1 MIRFL
6 AFLFSI
12 GSIAVI
18 AGVAA
23 VGGILWLYDR
33 DLPDYEELAN
43 YQPATLSRVYS
54 GEGEVVAEF
63 AKERRIYTPID
74 EIPPLVKNAFIS
86 AEDKN
91 FYDHAGVDGVGILKA
106 MVDNVYRA
114 GRGDRLR
121 GASTI
126 TQQVVKNM
134 LLAGEGKY
142 ERKIKEFILSH
153 RIENA
158 LGKDQIFELY
168 LNDIFLGQNSNGVTA
183 AARRYFGKT
192 PEELKPEEAAYLAAL
207 PKAPSSLHPVR
218 QREKAVERRN
228 YVLEEMA
235 QNGYLTR
242 AEADASKAAPLAT
255 VIGGEIIS
263 ELPSIPN
270 YTYFTDEI
278 RRQLTAQLGRD
289 ELFGGGLTIRAT
301 EDSELQKLAAKAL
314 RNKLE
319 SWDRSRDGWRG
330 PLGQLEAFNADDEA
344 GWREALGKFR
354 APSDIDNWEK
364 AVVLSVSDGGARIG
378 VHNVEAEAEIPFSD
392 VSGWARKNISEAR
405 AGSKPRSMGD
415 VVAAGDVILVKPV
428 KADDG
433 AIRHWSL
440 RQVPLI

>member
-1 MIRFL
+1 MKTGPMIRFL

-134 LLAGEGKY
+134 LLAGKGNM
-142 ERKIKEFILSH
+142 S
-153 RIENA
+153 A
-158 LGKDQIFELY
+158 
-168 LNDIFLGQNSNGVTA
+168 
-183 AARRYFGKT
+183 
-192 PEELKPEEAAYLAAL
+192 
-207 PKAPSSLHPVR
+207 
-218 QREKAVERRN
+218 
-228 YVLEEMA
+228 
-235 QNGYLTR
+235 
-242 AEADASKAAPLAT
+242 
-255 VIGGEIIS
+255 
-263 ELPSIPN
+263 
-270 YTYFTDEI
+270 
-278 RRQLTAQLGRD
+278 
-289 ELFGGGLTIRAT
+289 
-301 EDSELQKLAAKAL
+301 
-314 RNKLE
+314 
-319 SWDRSRDGWRG
+319 RSRNSSFPTGSRM
-330 PLGQLEAFNADDEA
+330 
-344 GWREALGKFR
+344 R
-354 APSDIDNWEK
+354 S
-364 AVVLSVSDGGARIG
+364 ARIR
-378 VHNVEAEAEIPFSD
+378 FS
-392 VSGWARKNISEAR
+392 NFT
-405 AGSKPRSMGD
+405 
-415 VVAAGDVILVKPV
+415 
-428 KADDG
+428 
-433 AIRHWSL
+433 
-440 RQVPLI
+440 